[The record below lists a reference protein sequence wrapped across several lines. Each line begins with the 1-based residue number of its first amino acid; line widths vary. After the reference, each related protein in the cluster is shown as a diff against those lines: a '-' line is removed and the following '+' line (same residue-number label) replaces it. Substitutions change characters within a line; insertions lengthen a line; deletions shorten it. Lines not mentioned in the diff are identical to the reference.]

1 MMIGR
6 IRSAPDVDCLLAFV
20 CLFEDALGGGTEGAS
35 SKGSDESRDTDT
47 GAAVTVNTESDKAS
61 CNGVGSALWVS
72 LSGVS

>member
-20 CLFEDALGGGTEGAS
+20 CLSKDALGGGTEGAS
-35 SKGSDESRDTDT
+35 SKGRAACDTNT